1 MEFSGLTTGER
12 IRRRR
17 EARGMSRAVVAGL
30 VGRSTDWL
38 KKIER
43 DERQLRSLP
52 LLLQLASVLGVS
64 DLSELTGQ
72 GPLPVSAW
80 ARVGHPVV
88 PEIRRAMHEVS
99 FGAVASSHLT
109 PDELH
114 HRVHAA
120 WLLWHSSPRQR
131 TEVGALL
138 PDLIRQAHAC
148 VRTNAGQERR
158 RAGAAAGD
166 LYRLVQRLLAH
177 ICEPEL
183 HALAVERGRVMSEEA
198 DTPLARASAT
208 WSSAVSLCASGH
220 YEDAVQLV
228 NMGTDLLQPLVE
240 NGSPQAMGMYGAL
253 QLEAA
258 AAYGL
263 AGRDGDA
270 FRYLDA
276 AEETARRLPDGY
288 WHPQTA
294 FERGNVQILSVIV
307 NRCLRKTGTAIS
319 AAARIDL
326 PAVPSALRR
335 SRLLLE
341 IAEALADRREF
352 AAAVS
357 NLEAAAR
364 ISTEAVALIPWA
376 RSLADELEAN
386 TTGLERRQASELA
399 ARFKSVDLA

>member
-1 MEFSGLTTGER
+1 
-12 IRRRR
+12 
-17 EARGMSRAVVAGL
+17 
-30 VGRSTDWL
+30 
-38 KKIER
+38 
-43 DERQLRSLP
+43 
-52 LLLQLASVLGVS
+52 
-64 DLSELTGQ
+64 
-72 GPLPVSAW
+72 
-80 ARVGHPVV
+80 
-88 PEIRRAMHEVS
+88 
-99 FGAVASSHLT
+99 
-109 PDELH
+109 
-114 HRVHAA
+114 
-120 WLLWHSSPRQR
+120 
-131 TEVGALL
+131 
-138 PDLIRQAHAC
+138 
-148 VRTNAGQERR
+148 
-158 RAGAAAGD
+158 
-166 LYRLVQRLLAH
+166 
-177 ICEPEL
+177 
-183 HALAVERGRVMSEEA
+183 MSEEA

>member
-1 MEFSGLTTGER
+1 MDFSGLTTGER
-12 IRRRR
+12 IRLRR
-17 EARGMSRAVVAGL
+17 EGRGMSRAVVAGL

-64 DLSELTGQ
+64 DLSELTGES
-72 GPLPVSAW
+72 PVQVAAW
-80 ARVGHPVV
+80 AKVGHPAV
-88 PEIRRAMHEVS
+88 PEIRRAMREVS
-99 FGAVASSHLT
+99 FGAVESSQLT
-109 PDELH
+109 PNELH
-114 HRVHAA
+114 RRVDAA

-138 PDLIRQAHAC
+138 PGLIRHAHAC
-148 VRTNAGQERR
+148 VRANEGVERR

-183 HALAVERGRVMSEEA
+183 HALAVERGRAMSEEA
-198 DTPLARASAT
+198 DTPLARASAA

-228 NMGTDLLQPLVE
+228 DVGTDVLRPLVE
-240 NGSPQAMGMYGAL
+240 NGSPAAMGVYGAL

-276 AEETARRLPDGY
+276 AEVTARRLPEGY

-294 FERGNVQILSVIV
+294 FERGNVQILAVIV
-307 NRCLRKTGTAIS
+307 NRSLRKPGTAIS
-319 AAARIDL
+319 TAGRIDL
-326 PAVPSALRR
+326 PAVPSAMRR

-341 IAEALADRREF
+341 TAEAFADRREIST
-352 AAAVS
+352 AVMYLDS
-357 NLEAAAR
+357 AAR
-364 ISTEAVALIPWA
+364 VSTEAVALIPWA
-376 RSLADELEAN
+376 RTLADELAASA
-386 TTGLERRQASELA
+386 TGVERRQATELA
-399 ARFKSVDLA
+399 ARFKSVVLA